1 MYRGDIKMIKN
12 TEVQYTRREAKL
24 IAEILDAARSEFYKD
39 KDERS
44 GSFKYFSDSDI
55 EKFSSYYQGPVHTTE
70 YDQASKVRT
79 SLGADTHR
87 GRRRLARSRNRK
99 ASTLSGLFFA
109 CANEIG
115 TPLALFALLREVCPL
130 VILRIS

>member
-55 EKFSSYYQGPVHTTE
+55 ES
-70 YDQASKVRT
+70 RT
-79 SLGADTHR
+79 SALSQFVLHEQGDQSGARHSPRAMKTNHRPKPKSLDTV
-87 GRRRLARSRNRK
+87 GA
-99 ASTLSGLFFA
+99 FF
-109 CANEIG
+109 C
-115 TPLALFALLREVCPL
+115 LCQ
-130 VILRIS
+130 